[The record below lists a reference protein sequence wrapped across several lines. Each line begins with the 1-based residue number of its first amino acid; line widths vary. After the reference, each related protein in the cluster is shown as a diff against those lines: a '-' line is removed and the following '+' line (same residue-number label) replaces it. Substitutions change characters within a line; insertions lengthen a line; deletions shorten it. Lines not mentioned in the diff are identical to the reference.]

1 MAANN
6 ITGFEIGGQVRRVD
20 YNHLANLP
28 FLPFTFTA
36 GTPVALAEN
45 VSVERVAPLPVIEP
59 GEGGR
64 ERVGELTEEPTG
76 GLMVE
81 GDTGGTE
88 GLTVADGTTVSF
100 SMAVSDARSDPLQ
113 YLKVVCDGKEYILCS
128 ETTIE
133 STMPKS
139 GDPVIVE
146 NFSAGAKECPV
157 WVSGV
162 MEGNG
167 ALRSGSVTIY
177 YNPQGDTEESDDP
190 IAVSVY
196 ALKNAS
202 FSMPHICSFDQA
214 TVQELTVQSR
224 VDAPEVTCENVSSV
238 NVSSEKVT
246 TAKLFTD
253 RVVFPIYE
261 YDYQTGENVI
271 MSYRRL
277 VLNSDGSVTCEEC
290 NSDGEVITQQEI

>member
-1 MAANN
+1 MAVNY

-59 GEGGR
+59 GGGGR
-64 ERVGELTEEPTG
+64 ERVGDLTEEPTG

-113 YLKVVCDGKEYILCS
+113 YLKVVCDGKEFILCS

-224 VDAPEVTCENVSSV
+224 VDSPDVTSERM
-238 NVSSEKVT
+238 SSERVT
-246 TAKLFTD
+246 TD
-253 RVVFPIYE
+253 RLYADKMIVPIYD
-261 YDYQTGENVI
+261 YDYDVGERMI
-271 MSYRRL
+271 AGYRRL
-277 VLNSDGSVTCEEC
+277 DLNNDGTVTWTECEEDGSEPQ
-290 NSDGEVITQQEI
+290 TQQEI

>member
-59 GEGGR
+59 GGGGR

-224 VDAPEVTCENVSSV
+224 VDAPDVTSERM
-238 NVSSEKVT
+238 SSERVT
-246 TAKLFTD
+246 TD
-253 RVVFPIYE
+253 RLYADKMIVPIYD
-261 YDYQTGENVI
+261 YDYDVGERMIVG
-271 MSYRRL
+271 YRRL
-277 VLNSDGSVTCEEC
+277 ELNNDGTVTWTECEEDGSEPQ
-290 NSDGEVITQQEI
+290 TQQEI

>member
-59 GEGGR
+59 GGGGR